1 MNDKQKPQ
9 TFQRQKL
16 NDELVQVRVSY
27 LFVLEQESIQN
38 TSLFVIMSL
47 NYFFDTF
54 NLVVLYNCLML
65 SYASLSNKNL

>member
-27 LFVLEQESIQN
+27 LFVLEQESIHN
-38 TSLFVIMSL
+38 ISLFVIMSL

>member
-27 LFVLEQESIQN
+27 LFVLEQESIHN
-38 TSLFVIMSL
+38 ISLFVIMSL

-54 NLVVLYNCLML
+54 NLVVLYNFLML
-65 SYASLSNKNL
+65 SHASLSNKNL